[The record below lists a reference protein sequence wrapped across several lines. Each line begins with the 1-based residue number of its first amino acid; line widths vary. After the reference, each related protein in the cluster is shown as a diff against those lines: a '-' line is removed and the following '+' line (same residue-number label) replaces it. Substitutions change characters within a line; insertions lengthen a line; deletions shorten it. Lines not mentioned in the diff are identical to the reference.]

1 MNPIYDLPVF
11 FVFVLFFAF
20 KDFFFDVGH
29 FFKAFIEFVTILLLF
44 HVLSFWLE
52 ACRNLAPQPGMEPL
66 PPALKGEILTTGP
79 PGKASTALSQGIDS
93 SCWC

>member
-44 HVLSFWLE
+44 YVFW
-52 ACRNLAPQPGMEPL
+52 PL
-66 PPALKGEILTTGP
+66 DIWDLGSPSRDCIRTPSIGR
-79 PGKASTALSQGIDS
+79 
-93 SCWC
+93 